1 MVCDRW
7 ERGTGLPDWTST
19 CHTCMWCD
27 LGKSVWYWS
36 CDIFS
41 FLFDWSAHLDSGP
54 FCWKPHLNRSSGSK
68 VIWTIGRVLK
78 TIENTKEIHSF
89 YCLYLTINNQC
100 SPLPTD
106 FAASQH
112 VCLGQQPQVDSKLSA
127 TRPHQQVRNICSKKS
142 GRTWWWIHHS
152 KPVANKL
159 KVVTLVH
166 SSTPLLIY

>member
-7 ERGTGLPDWTST
+7 ERGTGLRDWAST

-89 YCLYLTINNQC
+89 YCLYLTINAPYFRLILLHHNTYAWDSNHKWIPSCLLQDHT
-100 SPLPTD
+100 SRSGIS
-106 FAASQH
+106 AARSLDVLDGGYIILSQ
-112 VCLGQQPQVDSKLSA
+112 LQTSW
-127 TRPHQQVRNICSKKS
+127 KS
-142 GRTWWWIHHS
+142 S
-152 KPVANKL
+152 L
-159 KVVTLVH
+159 
-166 SSTPLLIY
+166 